1 MEIPAIP
8 DDEAARLRELV
19 SYGVLDTGADPHF
32 DDISELARRLAATEI
47 GIVSLVD
54 ANRQWFKSC
63 VGAALGQKETPRQVS
78 FCGHTILQL
87 DPLIINDALTDS
99 RFHDNPLVT
108 GEPGVRFYAGFPLIT
123 ENGFVL
129 GSLCAIS
136 RQPRQLNGEQIDS
149 LRRLASLAVQQLQ
162 VLRDSNQLTGAPK
175 ERYDGMIVRGDRQS
189 LGSLES
195 LISRDQLVQM
205 LALMFGMG
213 LEAPF
218 TLLRCRFGDYERV
231 NATLGSTL
239 AEQFINE
246 AARRVLAALPKT
258 ASVARFAEAELV
270 VLLPYEAEDL
280 QIQEVAKRLIAFAR
294 QVYRHGSQ
302 SLSMAV
308 SIGIASYRNN
318 SESVEAILSDTSM
331 AERLARHAPGSNF
344 RFIDAEA
351 RLAARESYRMEA
363 ALRESL
369 AAKGLEPYLQP
380 IVDLGRGELVGFEAL
395 ARWRH
400 GDRVLLPESFLPICA
415 ETGLTGELDLLIIE
429 KTLSALPLLAQ
440 PIPHRQMM
448 ISVNLSGVLLEDS
461 DLRNRLLAMVD
472 DNPLPL
478 NWTLQMELV
487 EDVFQDTSVGFEQF
501 LNALVS
507 RGIRIA
513 IDDFGTGYSSLARL
527 ISLPIQGVKV
537 DRTFVQKI
545 SGGDDSSQMVL
556 RTMLTMLR
564 DLGMEITVEG
574 IEQQVQ
580 RDWLLDHGVA
590 KGQGYLFDRPL
601 TLTEAVARLRELHHR
616 PGAIPVAPQRFGAA
630 RRRRLL
636 RTLFAQ
642 PLAALFGRD
651 DRRNHDL

>member
-1 MEIPAIP
+1 MEDPAIP
-8 DDEAARLRELV
+8 DDEAARLQELL

-32 DDISELARRLAATEI
+32 DDICELARRLAGTEI
-47 GIVSLVD
+47 GILSLVD
-54 ANRQWFKSC
+54 ENRQWFKSC
-63 VGAALGQKETPRQVS
+63 VGAPLGQQETPRQVS
-78 FCGHTILQL
+78 FCGHTILQR
-87 DPLIINDALTDS
+87 DPLIINNALQDA

-108 GEPGVRFYAGFPLIT
+108 SEPGVRFYAGFPLIT

-136 RQPRQLNGEQIDS
+136 HQPHQLTGEQIDS
-149 LRRLASLAVQQLQ
+149 LRRLTSLAVQQLQ
-162 VLRDSNQLTGAPK
+162 LLRDSAQLSRVPK
-175 ERYDGMIVRGDRQS
+175 DPSDGPLVSGDRQL

-195 LISRDQLVQM
+195 LISRDQILQM

-231 NATLGSTL
+231 NATLGSSL

-246 AARRVLAALPKT
+246 AARRVLAAVPRT
-258 ASVARFAEAELV
+258 ASVARFAEAELL

-294 QVYRHGSQ
+294 QVYRHGPQ

-308 SIGIASYRNN
+308 SIGIATDHNN
-318 SESVEAILSDTSM
+318 YESVEAILADTSM

-351 RLAARESYRMEA
+351 RIAARESYRLEA
-363 ALRESL
+363 ALRERL

-380 IVDLGRGELVGFEAL
+380 IVDLGRGEPVGFEAL

-400 GDRVLLPESFLPICA
+400 ADRVLLPESFLPICA

-429 KTLSALPLLAQ
+429 KTLAALPLLAQ

-461 DLRNRLLAMVD
+461 DLRNRLLEMVD

-487 EDVFQDTSVGFEQF
+487 EDVFQDTSAGFEQF
-501 LNALVS
+501 LNTLVS

-513 IDDFGTGYSSLARL
+513 IDDFGIGYSSLARL

-545 SGGDDSSQMVL
+545 SDGNDSSRMVL

-564 DLGMEITVEG
+564 DLGMAVTAEG

-616 PGAIPVAPQRFGAA
+616 PSAIPVARERIGAT

-636 RTLFAQ
+636 RTLFAKS
-642 PLAALFGRD
+642 LAALFGRD
-651 DRRNHDL
+651 DRRHHDL